1 MKVNQGYDIVNYK
14 GIMDD
19 LNKNIQ
25 RSKDEA
31 YRKGLEKAKSIVK
44 SNRVTDTTDLE
55 SKIKIYA
62 FNNEVS
68 LDTAAKII
76 IDDIFKNRTEIDAVI
91 RVQSIIKRQI

>member
-19 LNKNIQ
+19 LNKSIQ

-31 YRKGLEKAKSIVK
+31 YCKGLEKAKSIVK
-44 SNRVTDTTDLE
+44 NNRVTDTTDLE
-55 SKIKIYA
+55 SKIKVYA

-68 LDTAAKII
+68 LDTAAKIV
-76 IDDIFKNRTEIDAVI
+76 IDDIFKNNPSSDWFY
-91 RVQSIIKRQI
+91 KLFGC